1 MDSLLRALP
10 APAPGCRLF
19 APVGADDG
27 IVAGLRAEGWR
38 VAAALETCD
47 DAAAEARRQGCSHVL
62 ADGAIVALDE

>member
-10 APAPGCRLF
+10 APAPGRRLF
-19 APVGADDG
+19 APVGAGDD

-38 VAAALETCD
+38 VAAALEPCD

-62 ADGAIVALDE
+62 ADGAIVALDQ